1 MNHIK
6 FTFKLTECNGWPK
19 IRVLV
24 DNDLYE
30 DRQFTSEFDNITV
43 PIEVLDGD
51 HNLSIEL
58 YGKIINNTI
67 VDKQGNILKDQ
78 LVELL
83 DIYVDDIKLPEWF
96 TYLGTYV
103 ANNTTYPQAKVWGG
117 NGVWNWS
124 FSTPLIIWILD
135 KKVEDEE
142 RHNPPA
148 KSELIKWKELV
159 EKYKE
164 FERLLGDT
172 ND

>member
-30 DRQFTSEFDNITV
+30 DRQFTSELEEITV

-51 HNLSIEL
+51 HIISIER
-58 YGKIINNTI
+58 YGKIVNNTM
-67 VDKQGNILKDQ
+67 VDQQGNILKDQ

-83 DIYVDDIKLPEWF
+83 DIYVDGIKLPEWF

-103 ANNTTYPQAKVWGG
+103 FNNTTYPQAKIWGV
-117 NGVWNWS
+117 NGVWDWP
-124 FSTPLIIWILD
+124 FATPIITWVLD
-135 KKVEDEE
+135 KKTENDEKY
-142 RHNPPA
+142 NPPT
-148 KSELIKWKELV
+148 KSTRVKWQEMIKKYQEFGKILKET
-159 EKYKE
+159 
-164 FERLLGDT
+164 D
-172 ND
+172 D